1 LEQLSYGAFS
11 SDLHQRQ
18 SGERVPLQVS
28 IEVTRRC
35 PLQCLHCYNNLPMG
49 DMGARRRELS
59 KEEHFHV
66 LDELVEMGCFW
77 LLYTGGE
84 IFARKDFLEIYTYAK
99 KKGFL
104 ITLFT
109 NGTILTEQIA
119 DYLAEW
125 PPFAIEITLYGRTR
139 ETYEA
144 LTAIPGSYDRCLRG
158 IRLLKERGL
167 PLKLK
172 TVPTSLNKHEIL
184 SMKQFAEEELGL
196 EFKFDSQIN
205 PRIDCSQSPLA
216 VRLTPEEVVAL
227 DMRDPK
233 AAGEYRRLAKRDSEN
248 PPNLAQS
255 DTVYFCGGGMNSF
268 AINANGEVGIC
279 VISQQETFDVRE
291 SGVKR
296 VWEESLLQ
304 LRQRKRTRM
313 TKCNQ
318 CRIQSLCG
326 MCPANGELENGDR
339 ESPVEFLCHVA
350 HLRAASI
357 GVEIPAHG
365 ECEFCVGGERHDAM
379 VESAR
384 RIANKEIEVEAWVGP
399 QHILPIL
406 NNSSVAVGGCGSCG
420 SH

>member
-1 LEQLSYGAFS
+1 MEQASYGAFS
-11 SDLHQRQ
+11 AHLHQRQ
-18 SGERVPLQVS
+18 AGERIPLQVS

-35 PLQCLHCYNNLPMG
+35 PLECLHCYNNLPMG
-49 DMGARRRELS
+49 DVDARRRELS
-59 KEEHFHV
+59 KEEHFRL

-109 NGTILTEQIA
+109 NGTIINEQIA

-144 LTAIPGSYDRCLRG
+144 LTAVPGSYDRCLRG

-172 TVPTSLNKHEIL
+172 TVATTINKHEVG
-184 SMKQFAEEELGL
+184 SMQEFAERELGVD
-196 EFKFDSQIN
+196 FKFDGQIN

-227 DMRDPK
+227 DFHSSAR
-233 AAGEYRRLAKRDSEN
+233 ASEYRRLGERDLNSV
-248 PPNLAQS
+248 PNRAQS
-255 DTVYFCGGGMNSF
+255 QGVYVCGGGMNSF
-268 AINANGEVGIC
+268 AVNAYGEVGIC
-279 VISQQETFDVRE
+279 VISQQETFDIRNA
-291 SGVKR
+291 GVKT
-296 VWEESLLQ
+296 VWEQSLLR
-304 LRQRKRTRM
+304 LRNRKRTRV
-313 TKCNQ
+313 TKCIE

-326 MCPANGELENGDR
+326 MCPANGEMENGDK

-350 HLRAASI
+350 HLRAAAL
-357 GVEIPAHG
+357 GLDVPAHG
-365 ECEFCVGGERHDAM
+365 ECEFCSGGSEHEALQESAQRIRTKEID
-379 VESAR
+379 VES
-384 RIANKEIEVEAWVGP
+384 WVGP
-399 QHILPIL
+399 QQLLPIL
-406 NNSSVAVGGCGSCG
+406 NGSHATGGCGNCG
-420 SH
+420 VH